1 MCYYLK
7 YQKRRCSNKL
17 KSWFRLLLSSETQ
30 ALGSHW
36 GGLAVLGIVEDSI
49 YCIVT
54 LHQKKNQP
62 TDGIVQLCRP
72 APSGLVQGDGD
83 SHHYRGVFFHLG
95 KEITRHLNKERQ
107 CIL

>member
-54 LHQKKNQP
+54 LHQKKTHPQMGLSSSAGLLPRGWCRETGIP
-62 TDGIVQLCRP
+62 TITEV
-72 APSGLVQGDGD
+72 SFSTLVKRSPD
-83 SHHYRGVFFHLG
+83 
-95 KEITRHLNKERQ
+95 T
-107 CIL
+107 